1 MKEARMAFCEAE
13 AACLDAP
20 DGALDRTETY
30 LAERAPGV
38 HTRDCTDVMGVLIDR
53 TSRDR
58 VLAQIDGF
66 VQSGKPHQV
75 VTVNVDFLN
84 IAHQDRSFVRLLNAA
99 ALSVPDGMPLVWLS
113 RVLRRPLPERIT
125 GTDLIL
131 NCADLAAQRGYRM
144 FLLGAAPGVADEA
157 AALLATR
164 YPGLRIVGTYAPP
177 ACEEFDPEENA
188 RIIDQ
193 IRAARPDMLF
203 VALGTPK
210 QERWIYQNLEE
221 LGVPVCIGVGG
232 VFNFITG
239 RLPRA
244 PEALQQ
250 AGLEWLFRLMLEPR
264 RLWRRYL
271 VDDTRALW
279 RALHYAARQRGVTSS
294 SAAVSVRPIHAAPS
308 RVPTT
313 GPARPPAAEKADWPR
328 GAIESAL
335 AAGQGAPKHTLD

>member
-1 MKEARMAFCEAE
+1 
-13 AACLDAP
+13 
-20 DGALDRTETY
+20 
-30 LAERAPGV
+30 
-38 HTRDCTDVMGVLIDR
+38 MGVLIDR
-53 TSRDR
+53 TSRSQ

-84 IAHQDRSFVRLLNAA
+84 IAHRDRSFVHLLNAA

-131 NCADLAAQRGYRM
+131 NCAELAAQRGYRM

-157 AALLATR
+157 AALLESR
-164 YPGLRIVGTYAPP
+164 YPGLRIVGTYSPP
-177 ACEEFDPEENA
+177 ACDEFDPAENA
-188 RIIDQ
+188 RIIDL

-239 RLPRA
+239 RIPRA

-250 AGLEWLFRLMLEPR
+250 AGLEWLFRLVLEPR

-279 RALHYAARQRGVTSS
+279 RALNYAARQRTVTSS
-294 SAAVSVRPIHAAPS
+294 SAAVSVRPIHPAAP

-313 GPARPPAAEKADWPR
+313 GPARPANLEKTDWPL

-335 AAGQGAPKHTLD
+335 GAAQGAPKHTLD